1 MYILLVH
8 ALIHVHIFKNLYL
21 MKCLYTTAIFNMFK
35 TFFFLPEMQLNTHN
49 KQFHIIAATNKQQ

>member
-1 MYILLVH
+1 
-8 ALIHVHIFKNLYL
+8 

-49 KQFHIIAATNKQQ
+49 KQFHIIAATNEQQ